1 MFNPSYRG
9 VGEHAPN
16 SIQCTFSSLPFYY
29 ETFLVIQHEFFSELA
44 IAVNLTISCSSLG
57 VTESKKLLTVRITIQ
72 KSLVQIILI
81 LIDLIK

>member
-29 ETFLVIQHEFFSELA
+29 ETFLVIQLEFFSELA

-57 VTESKKLLTVRITIQ
+57 VTESKKLTIRILVQ
-72 KSLVQIILI
+72 KSLFQIILI